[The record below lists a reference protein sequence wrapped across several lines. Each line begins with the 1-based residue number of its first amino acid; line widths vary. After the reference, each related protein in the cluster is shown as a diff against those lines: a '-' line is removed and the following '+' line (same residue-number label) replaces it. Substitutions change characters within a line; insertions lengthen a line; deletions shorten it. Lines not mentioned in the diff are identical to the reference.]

1 MRGGR
6 GGEQADA
13 NVRLKLR
20 LAFFTVENFN
30 RFIKDISSIFN
41 DYWENSMNL
50 SLKFVSVSL

>member
-1 MRGGR
+1 MGGGR

-13 NVRLKLR
+13 NVRLKPR
-20 LAFFTVENFN
+20 FAFFTVENFN
-30 RFIKDISSIFN
+30 RFIKDISSILN